1 MGFLDNSQCQRKEIE
16 FMKNSGSNGLGLIEY
31 FLVLVLI
38 VIVGIILYTLLEPQ
52 ASKILSELLGTP
64 TGN

>member
-1 MGFLDNSQCQRKEIE
+1 
-16 FMKNSGSNGLGLIEY
+16 MKNSGSNGLGVIEY